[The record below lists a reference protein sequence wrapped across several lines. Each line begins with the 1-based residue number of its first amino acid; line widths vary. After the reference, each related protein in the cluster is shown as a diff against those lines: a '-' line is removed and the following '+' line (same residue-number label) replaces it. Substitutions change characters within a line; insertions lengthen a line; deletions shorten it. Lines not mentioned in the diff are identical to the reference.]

1 MSLKNRQNGEV
12 KIFVGADK
20 LSTNLKNIIEFDEL
34 ALKTNITGVNSG
46 TNTGDETKAGL
57 LTKLG
62 IPGPFADDTA
72 AAAGNVAVGGLYY
85 VTTTLKLQVRLA

>member
-1 MSLKNRQNGEV
+1 MVQIYVGTDKIDGRAKNV
-12 KIFVGADK
+12 V
-20 LSTNLKNIIEFDEL
+20 EFDTL
-34 ALKTNITGVNSG
+34 ALKTDITGTNSG

-72 AAAGNVAVGGLYY
+72 AATGSVAVGGLYY
-85 VTTTLKLQVRLA
+85 VTTTLALQVRVS